1 MSLARSLCVGLVTV
15 LVTTACSE
23 ESTTSIPVA
32 ESAWPSALA
41 FTFPEITAEDLMRG
55 EVEEVSSPSAP
66 ARVLSNEDPN
76 APDEDAV
83 AQVFGASTKVG
94 FTADYAYSSGR
105 HSYTGNKGR
114 VETTARV
121 SYDGTQIG
129 TQTAFREEY
138 VPFLLD
144 WGETKEIWAEAYI
157 FLDQGCGLRVD
168 ADSKHYSGWQ
178 WFMGGP
184 APNWGPASVSTQAF
198 PPVSQPAC
206 AEDDD
211 SSDSGP
217 TGGSESGGAEDSSPV
232 TCWYWVTYDPY
243 TGEIYDADFLFCDGL
258 TEGG

>member
-1 MSLARSLCVGLVTV
+1 MSLARSLCVGLVTL

-23 ESTTSIPVA
+23 ESSTSIAGPDA
-32 ESAWPSALA
+32 DWPAAL
-41 FTFPEITAEDLMRG
+41 TLMFPEVAAEDFMRG
-55 EVEEVSSPSAP
+55 EVEAPADP
-66 ARVLSNEDPN
+66 ARVLSIGDPDG
-76 APDEDAV
+76 PDEDAV

-105 HSYTGNKGR
+105 HKYTGNKGR

-144 WGETKEIWAEAYI
+144 WGETKEIWAEAYV
-157 FLDQGCGLRVD
+157 FLDQDCGLRVD
-168 ADSKHYSGWQ
+168 ADSKHYAGWQ
-178 WFMGGP
+178 WFLGGP

-206 AEDDD
+206 AEADD
-211 SSDSGP
+211 SSDDGLV
-217 TGGSESGGAEDSSPV
+217 GGSESGGAEDSGPV
-232 TCWYWVTYDPY
+232 TCWYWVTYDPF
-243 TGEIYDADFLFCDGL
+243 TGEVYEADFLFCDGL